1 MCAAE
6 KTAHVSGADDQGDD
20 GREPL
25 EQATNAPRGGEGEK
39 KTGIGGTVMD
49 KNRQSGFTLVEL
61 VVVIAIMG
69 ILAGVGSAA
78 YSGYVKKANEA
89 ADLQLLGAVNTAF
102 ASASYDAGQYD
113 GRPSG
118 GAASL
123 TEDGKV
129 AQVISS
135 VDRDGEFFQR
145 YFSGNRDSRFKL
157 YTNLAYDRATGT
169 FHGAVLTAAT
179 DKDGNTVLHYSINGQ
194 DYEFTAT
201 QEQLKAFRA
210 STFGGKSMTMNAL
223 TGNVGGMINAL
234 NSALGGG
241 TFLASVLINAGMAPE
256 TLGIKPDEKGNYSEL
271 DKQRLANAALLLV
284 AQMTGDKD
292 EESNEYLVKED
303 ILNALALNDAN
314 GLVDLNDVPGT
325 LRNVGAIYGVMTAFA
340 HSEQAE
346 DWTTTLT
353 DADGKEFTYDAKQYY
368 DYVNQQIAAAAN
380 SGKDGGEKLSDIL
393 AALGQFGSF
402 VQDEDGNLTDQ
413 FLDYVDDPTEPENA
427 QINKDLDGYINA
439 MQALSQNQDGLV
451 AAGILEDGADGG
463 NISPILDKL
472 FAQ

>member
-1 MCAAE
+1 
-6 KTAHVSGADDQGDD
+6 
-20 GREPL
+20 
-25 EQATNAPRGGEGEK
+25 
-39 KTGIGGTVMD
+39 MD

-135 VDRDGEFFQR
+135 VDRDGEFFKR
-145 YFSGNRDSRFKL
+145 YFSGNQDSRFKL

-169 FHGAVLTAAT
+169 FHGAVLSVTT
-179 DKDGNTVLHYSINGQ
+179 DKDGNTVLHYNINGK

-201 QEQLKAFRA
+201 EAQLAAFRT
-210 STFGGKSMTMNAL
+210 STFGKNMTMNAF

-241 TFLASVLINAGMAPE
+241 TFLASVLINAGMNLE
-256 TLGIKPDEKGNYSEL
+256 TLGIKPDEKETYSEL
-271 DKQRLANAALLLV
+271 DKQRLANAALLLT
-284 AQMTGDKD
+284 ASKTD
-292 EESNEYLVKED
+292 ENTAEKILKMLIPDDEGEAKPLNERASELLS
-303 ILNALALNDAN
+303 LNM
-314 GLVDLNDVPGT
+314 GET
-325 LRNVGAIYGVMTAFA
+325 MSNVGAIYGIMTAFA
-340 HSEQAE
+340 YSEQAKG
-346 DWTTTLT
+346 WTTTLT
-353 DADGKEFTYDAKQYY
+353 DADGKESTYDAKQYY
-368 DYVNQQIAAAAN
+368 DYVNQQIAAAA
-380 SGKDGGEKLSDIL
+380 GEKNIDNIF

-402 VQDEDGNLTDQ
+402 VQDEGGMTPQFMEYIDGTEQ
-413 FLDYVDDPTEPENA
+413 LDESA

-463 NISPILDKL
+463 NISPILDQL
-472 FAQ
+472 FTQ

>member
-1 MCAAE
+1 
-6 KTAHVSGADDQGDD
+6 
-20 GREPL
+20 
-25 EQATNAPRGGEGEK
+25 
-39 KTGIGGTVMD
+39 MD

-123 TEDGKV
+123 AEDGKV

-135 VDRDGEFFQR
+135 VDRDGKFFER

-157 YTNLAYDRATGT
+157 YTNLAYDRTTGT
-169 FHGAVLTAAT
+169 FYGAVLTAAT

-201 QEQLKAFRA
+201 REQLEAFRA
-210 STFGGKSMTMNAL
+210 STFGGKSMTMNGL

-234 NSALGGG
+234 STALGGG
-241 TFLASVLINAGMAPE
+241 NFLASVLINAGMAPE
-256 TLGIKPDEKGNYSEL
+256 TLGIKPDENENYSEL
-271 DKQRLANAALLLV
+271 DKQRLANAALLLT
-284 AQMTGDKD
+284 ASKTD
-292 EESNEYLVKED
+292 ETTAERLLAVFTT
-303 ILNALALNDAN
+303 NAADEGEEEPLINPADM
-314 GLVDLNDVPGT
+314 GET
-325 LRNVGAIYGVMTAFA
+325 MSNVGAMYGIMTAFA
-340 HSEQAE
+340 YSEQAKG
-346 DWTTTLT
+346 WTTTLT
-353 DADGKEFTYDAKQYY
+353 DADGKESTYDAKQYY
-368 DYVNQQIAAAAN
+368 DYVNQQIAAAA
-380 SGKDGGEKLSDIL
+380 GEKNIDKIF
-393 AALGQFGSF
+393 AALGQLGAFA
-402 VQDEDGNLTDQ
+402 QDEGGNPTDQ

-427 QINKDLDGYINA
+427 QINKDLDGYISA
-439 MQALSQNQDGLV
+439 MQALSQNQEGLI

-463 NISPILDKL
+463 NISPILDQL

>member
-1 MCAAE
+1 
-6 KTAHVSGADDQGDD
+6 
-20 GREPL
+20 
-25 EQATNAPRGGEGEK
+25 
-39 KTGIGGTVMD
+39 MD

-69 ILAGVGSAA
+69 MLAGVGSAA

-123 TEDGKV
+123 TEDGRV

-135 VDRDGEFFQR
+135 VDRDGAFFQR

-179 DKDGNTVLHYSINGQ
+179 DKNGNTVLHYSINGQ

-241 TFLASVLINAGMAPE
+241 TFLANVLQTADMNLE
-256 TLGIKPDEKGNYSEL
+256 TLGIKPDENGNYSEL
-271 DKQRLANAALLLV
+271 DKQRLANAALLLTASKTNKATAERLLAV
-284 AQMTGDKD
+284 FTTNAAD
-292 EESNEYLVKED
+292 EGEEEPLDEKAMSLINPTD
-303 ILNALALNDAN
+303 M
-314 GLVDLNDVPGT
+314 GGT
-325 LRNVGAIYGVMTAFA
+325 MSNVGAIYGIMTAFA
-340 HSEQAE
+340 YSEQAKG
-346 DWTTTLT
+346 WRTTI
-353 DADGKEFTYDAKQYY
+353 DGKEYNAQEYY
-368 DYVNQQIAAAAN
+368 DYVNQQIAAAA
-380 SGKDGGEKLSDIL
+380 GEKNIDKIF
-393 AALGQFGSF
+393 AALGQLGAFA
-402 VQDEDGNLTDQ
+402 QDEEGMTLQ
-413 FLDYVDDPTEPENA
+413 FMDYIDDTEQLDESA
-427 QINKDLDGYINA
+427 QINKDLDGYISA
-439 MQALSQNQDGLV
+439 MQALSQNQEGLI

>member
-1 MCAAE
+1 
-6 KTAHVSGADDQGDD
+6 
-20 GREPL
+20 
-25 EQATNAPRGGEGEK
+25 
-39 KTGIGGTVMD
+39 MD

-135 VDRDGEFFQR
+135 VDRDGKFFER

-157 YTNLAYDRATGT
+157 YTNLAYDRTTGT

-179 DKDGNTVLHYSINGQ
+179 DKDGNTVLRYTINGQ
-194 DYEFTAT
+194 DYEFMAT
-201 QEQLKAFRA
+201 QEQLDAFRA

-241 TFLASVLINAGMAPE
+241 NFLASVLINAGMAPE
-256 TLGIKPDEKGNYSEL
+256 TLGIKPDENENYSEL
-271 DKQRLANAALLLV
+271 DKQRLANAALLLT
-284 AQMTGDKD
+284 ARETDENTAETLLALLAPD
-292 EESNEYLVKED
+292 EEETLDEK
-303 ILNALALNDAN
+303 LP
-314 GLVDLNDVPGT
+314 GLFSSSDVGET
-325 LRNVGAIYGVMTAFA
+325 MSNVGAMYGIMTAFA
-340 HSEQAE
+340 YSEQAKG
-346 DWTTTLT
+346 WTTTLT
-353 DADGKEFTYDAKQYY
+353 DADGKESTYDA
-368 DYVNQQIAAAAN
+368 N
-380 SGKDGGEKLSDIL
+380 STTTMSISRSPLPPAKKTSTRSLPR
-393 AALGQFGSF
+393 LGSLGR
-402 VQDEDGNLTDQ
+402 LLRTRK
-413 FLDYVDDPTEPENA
+413 A
-427 QINKDLDGYINA
+427 
-439 MQALSQNQDGLV
+439 
-451 AAGILEDGADGG
+451 
-463 NISPILDKL
+463 
-472 FAQ
+472 

>member
-1 MCAAE
+1 
-6 KTAHVSGADDQGDD
+6 
-20 GREPL
+20 
-25 EQATNAPRGGEGEK
+25 
-39 KTGIGGTVMD
+39 MD

-123 TEDGKV
+123 DADGKV
-129 AQVISS
+129 KKVIST
-135 VDRDGEFFQR
+135 VDRNGEFFQK
-145 YFSGNRDSRFKL
+145 YFSGNRDSRFKV

-201 QEQLKAFRA
+201 QEQLDAFRA
-210 STFGGKSMTMNAL
+210 STFGENMTMNGL
-223 TGNVGGMINAL
+223 TGNVGGMIDAL

-241 TFLASVLINAGMAPE
+241 NFLASVLIDAGMAPE
-256 TLGIKPDEKGNYSEL
+256 TLGIKPDENENYSEL
-271 DKQRLANAALLLV
+271 DKQRLANAALLL
-284 AQMTGDKD
+284 AARETDENTAETLLALLATD
-292 EESNEYLVKED
+292 EEEALGEKLYCLFDIDHVGETMSNAG
-303 ILNALALNDAN
+303 AL
-314 GLVDLNDVPGT
+314 
-325 LRNVGAIYGVMTAFA
+325 YGVMSAFV
-340 HSEQAE
+340 HSEQAK
-346 DWTTTLT
+346 DWTTTV
-353 DADGKEFTYDAKQYY
+353 DDKEYNAEQYY
-368 DYVNQQIAAAAN
+368 NYVNQQIAAAAN

-393 AALGQFGSF
+393 AALGQLGSF
-402 VQDEDGNLTDQ
+402 VQDEVGMTPQ
-413 FLDYVDDPTEPENA
+413 FMEYITGTEPLDENA
-427 QINKDLDGYINA
+427 QINKDLDGYISA
-439 MQALSQNQDGLV
+439 MQALSQNQEGLV

-463 NISPILDKL
+463 NISPILDLL

>member
-1 MCAAE
+1 
-6 KTAHVSGADDQGDD
+6 
-20 GREPL
+20 
-25 EQATNAPRGGEGEK
+25 
-39 KTGIGGTVMD
+39 MD

-123 TEDGKV
+123 DADGKV
-129 AQVISS
+129 KKVIST
-135 VDRDGEFFQR
+135 VDRDGEFFQK
-145 YFSGNRDSRFKL
+145 YFSGNRNSRFKV
-157 YTNLAYDRATGT
+157 YTNLAYDRTTGT
-169 FHGAVLTAAT
+169 FSGAVLTAAT

-472 FAQ
+472 FTQ

>member
-1 MCAAE
+1 
-6 KTAHVSGADDQGDD
+6 
-20 GREPL
+20 
-25 EQATNAPRGGEGEK
+25 
-39 KTGIGGTVMD
+39 MD

-123 TEDGKV
+123 AEDGRV

-135 VDRDGEFFQR
+135 VDRDGKFFER

-157 YTNLAYDRATGT
+157 YTNLAYDRTTGT
-169 FHGAVLTAAT
+169 FYGAVLTAAT

-201 QEQLKAFRA
+201 REQLEAFRA
-210 STFGGKSMTMNAL
+210 STFGGKSMTMNGL

-234 NSALGGG
+234 STALGGG
-241 TFLASVLINAGMAPE
+241 NFLASVLINAGMAPE
-256 TLGIKPDEKGNYSEL
+256 TLGIKPDENENYSEL
-271 DKQRLANAALLLV
+271 DKQRLANAALLLT
-284 AQMTGDKD
+284 ASKTD
-292 EESNEYLVKED
+292 ETTAERLLAVFTT
-303 ILNALALNDAN
+303 NAADEGEEEPLINPADM
-314 GLVDLNDVPGT
+314 GET
-325 LRNVGAIYGVMTAFA
+325 MSNVGAMYGIMTAFA
-340 HSEQAE
+340 YSEQAK
-346 DWTTTLT
+346 DWTTTV
-353 DADGKEFTYDAKQYY
+353 DGKKYDAIGYY
-368 DYVNQQIAAAAN
+368 DYVNQQIAAAAV
-380 SGKDGGEKLSDIL
+380 GEKEGAEKIPDIL

-402 VQDEDGNLTDQ
+402 VQDEVGMTPQ
-413 FLDYVDDPTEPENA
+413 FMEYITGTEPLDENA

-439 MQALSQNQDGLV
+439 MQALSQNQEGLI

-463 NISPILDKL
+463 NISPILDQL
-472 FAQ
+472 FTQ

>member
-1 MCAAE
+1 
-6 KTAHVSGADDQGDD
+6 
-20 GREPL
+20 
-25 EQATNAPRGGEGEK
+25 
-39 KTGIGGTVMD
+39 MD

-123 TEDGKV
+123 DADGKV
-129 AQVISS
+129 KKVIST
-135 VDRDGEFFQR
+135 VDRDGEFFQK
-145 YFSGNRDSRFKL
+145 YFSGNRNSRFKV
-157 YTNLAYDRATGT
+157 YTNLAYDRTTGT
-169 FHGAVLTAAT
+169 FSGAVLTAAT

-241 TFLASVLINAGMAPE
+241 TFLASVLQTAGMAPE
-256 TLGIKPDEKGNYSEL
+256 TLGIKPDENGNYSEL
-271 DKQRLANAALLLV
+271 DKQRLSNAALLLT
-284 AQMTGDKD
+284 ASKTD
-292 EESNEYLVKED
+292 ENTAEKILKMFIPDDEGEAKPLNERASELLS
-303 ILNALALNDAN
+303 LNM
-314 GLVDLNDVPGT
+314 GET
-325 LRNVGAIYGVMTAFA
+325 MSNVGAIYGIMTAFA
-340 HSEQAE
+340 YSEQAE

-439 MQALSQNQDGLV
+439 MQALSRNQDGLV

-463 NISPILDKL
+463 NISPILDQL

>member
-1 MCAAE
+1 
-6 KTAHVSGADDQGDD
+6 
-20 GREPL
+20 
-25 EQATNAPRGGEGEK
+25 
-39 KTGIGGTVMD
+39 MD

-135 VDRDGEFFQR
+135 VDRDGAFFQR
-145 YFSGNRDSRFKL
+145 YFSGNQDSRFKL

-179 DKDGNTVLHYSINGQ
+179 DKPGNTVLHYSINGQ

-201 QEQLKAFRA
+201 QDQLDAFRA

-241 TFLASVLINAGMAPE
+241 TFLANVLQTAGMNLE
-256 TLGIKPDEKGNYSEL
+256 TLGIKPDEKETYSEL
-271 DKQRLANAALLLV
+271 DKQRLANAALLLT
-284 AQMTGDKD
+284 ASKTD
-292 EESNEYLVKED
+292 ENTAEKILKMLIPDDEGEAKPLNERASELLS
-303 ILNALALNDAN
+303 LNM
-314 GLVDLNDVPGT
+314 GET
-325 LRNVGAIYGVMTAFA
+325 MSNVGAIYGIMTAFA
-340 HSEQAE
+340 YSEQAKG
-346 DWTTTLT
+346 WTTTLT
-353 DADGKEFTYDAKQYY
+353 DADGKESTYDAKQYY
-368 DYVNQQIAAAAN
+368 DYVNQQIAAAA
-380 SGKDGGEKLSDIL
+380 GEKNIDNIF
-393 AALGQFGSF
+393 AALGQFGAF
-402 VQDEDGNLTDQ
+402 AQDKDGNLTDQ
-413 FLDYVDDPTEPENA
+413 FFDYVGDPTNPNA

-439 MQALSQNQDGLV
+439 MQALSHNQDGLV

>member
-1 MCAAE
+1 
-6 KTAHVSGADDQGDD
+6 
-20 GREPL
+20 
-25 EQATNAPRGGEGEK
+25 
-39 KTGIGGTVMD
+39 MD

-123 TEDGKV
+123 TEDGRV

-135 VDRDGEFFQR
+135 VDRDGAFFQR

-179 DKDGNTVLHYSINGQ
+179 DKNGNTVLHYSINGQ

-241 TFLASVLINAGMAPE
+241 TFLANVLQTADMNLE
-256 TLGIKPDEKGNYSEL
+256 TLGIKPDENGNYSEL
-271 DKQRLANAALLLV
+271 DKQRLANAALLLTASKTNKATAERLLAV
-284 AQMTGDKD
+284 FTTNAAD
-292 EESNEYLVKED
+292 EGEEEPLDEKAMSLINPTD
-303 ILNALALNDAN
+303 M
-314 GLVDLNDVPGT
+314 GGT
-325 LRNVGAIYGVMTAFA
+325 MSNVGAIYGIMTAFA
-340 HSEQAE
+340 YSEQAKG
-346 DWTTTLT
+346 WRTTI
-353 DADGKEFTYDAKQYY
+353 DGKEYNAQEYY
-368 DYVNQQIAAAAN
+368 DYVNQQIAAAA
-380 SGKDGGEKLSDIL
+380 GEKNIDKIF
-393 AALGQFGSF
+393 AALGQLGAFA
-402 VQDEDGNLTDQ
+402 QDEEGMTLQ
-413 FLDYVDDPTEPENA
+413 FMDYIDDTEQLDESA
-427 QINKDLDGYINA
+427 QINKDLDGYISA
-439 MQALSQNQDGLV
+439 MQALSQNQEGLI

>member
-1 MCAAE
+1 
-6 KTAHVSGADDQGDD
+6 
-20 GREPL
+20 
-25 EQATNAPRGGEGEK
+25 
-39 KTGIGGTVMD
+39 MD

-69 ILAGVGSAA
+69 ILAGIGSAA

-123 TEDGKV
+123 DADGKV
-129 AQVISS
+129 KKVIST
-135 VDRDGEFFQR
+135 VDRDGEFFQK

-179 DKDGNTVLHYSINGQ
+179 DKNGNTVLHYSINGQ

-201 QEQLKAFRA
+201 REQLDAFCA
-210 STFGGKSMTMNAL
+210 STFGGESMTMNDL

-234 NSALGGG
+234 SSALGGG
-241 TFLASVLINAGMAPE
+241 NLLASVLINAGMAPE
-256 TLGIKPDEKGNYSEL
+256 TLGIKPDENGNYSEL
-271 DKQRLANAALLLV
+271 DKQRLSNAALLLT
-284 AQMTGDKD
+284 ASKTD
-292 EESNEYLVKED
+292 ENTAEKILKMLIPDDEGEAKPLNERASELLS
-303 ILNALALNDAN
+303 LNM
-314 GLVDLNDVPGT
+314 GET
-325 LRNVGAIYGVMTAFA
+325 MSNVGAIYGIMTAFA
-340 HSEQAE
+340 YSEQAKG
-346 DWTTTLT
+346 WTTTLT
-353 DADGKEFTYDAKQYY
+353 DADGKESTYDAKQYY
-368 DYVNQQIAAAAN
+368 DYVNQQIAAAA
-380 SGKDGGEKLSDIL
+380 GEKNIDNIL

-402 VQDEDGNLTDQ
+402 VQDEDGMTLQ
-413 FLDYVDDPTEPENA
+413 FMDYIDGTEQLDENA

-439 MQALSQNQDGLV
+439 MQALSHNQDGLV

-463 NISPILDKL
+463 NISPILDQL
-472 FAQ
+472 FTQ

>member
-6 KTAHVSGADDQGDD
+6 KTAHVSGADDQGGD

-123 TEDGKV
+123 TEDGRV

-135 VDRDGEFFQR
+135 VDRDGKFFER

-179 DKDGNTVLHYSINGQ
+179 GKGGNMVLRYTINGK
-194 DYEFTAT
+194 DYEFMAT
-201 QEQLKAFRA
+201 QEQFDAFRA
-210 STFGGKSMTMNAL
+210 STFGGKSMTMYDL
-223 TGNVGGMINAL
+223 TGNVGGMIYAL

-241 TFLASVLINAGMAPE
+241 IFLASVLINAGMAPE
-256 TLGIKPDEKGNYSEL
+256 TLGIKPDENGNYSEL
-271 DKQRLANAALLLV
+271 DKQRLANAALLL
-284 AQMTGDKD
+284 AARETDENTAETLLALLAPD
-292 EESNEYLVKED
+292 EEETLDEK
-303 ILNALALNDAN
+303 LP
-314 GLVDLNDVPGT
+314 GLFSSSDVGET
-325 LRNVGAIYGVMTAFA
+325 MSNVGAMYGIMTAFA
-340 HSEQAE
+340 YSEQAKG
-346 DWTTTLT
+346 WTTTV
-353 DADGKEFTYDAKQYY
+353 DDKEYNAEQYY
-368 DYVNQQIAAAAN
+368 NYVNQQIAAA
-380 SGKDGGEKLSDIL
+380 GEKEGAEKIPDIL
-393 AALGQFGSF
+393 AALGQFGAF
-402 VQDEDGNLTDQ
+402 AQDEEGMTLQ
-413 FLDYVDDPTEPENA
+413 FMNYITGTEPLDENA
-427 QINKDLDGYINA
+427 QINKDLDGYISA
-439 MQALSQNQDGLV
+439 MQALSQNQEGLI

-463 NISPILDKL
+463 NISPILDLL
-472 FAQ
+472 FAPQK

>member
-1 MCAAE
+1 
-6 KTAHVSGADDQGDD
+6 
-20 GREPL
+20 
-25 EQATNAPRGGEGEK
+25 
-39 KTGIGGTVMD
+39 MD

-123 TEDGKV
+123 TEDGRV

-135 VDRDGEFFQR
+135 VDRDGAFFQR

-179 DKDGNTVLHYSINGQ
+179 DKHGNTVLHYSINGQ

-201 QEQLKAFRA
+201 EAQLAAFRA
-210 STFGGKSMTMNAL
+210 STFGGKSMTMNDL

-256 TLGIKPDEKGNYSEL
+256 TLGIKPDENGNYSEL
-271 DKQRLANAALLLV
+271 DKQRLSNAALLLT
-284 AQMTGDKD
+284 ASKTD
-292 EESNEYLVKED
+292 ENTAERLLAVFTTNAADEGEEEPLDVKAMSLINPAD
-303 ILNALALNDAN
+303 M
-314 GLVDLNDVPGT
+314 GGT
-325 LRNVGAIYGVMTAFA
+325 MSDVGAIYAIMTAFA
-340 HSEQAE
+340 HSEQAKT
-346 DWTTTLT
+346 WTTTV
-353 DADGKEFTYDAKQYY
+353 DGETYDAIGYY
-368 DYVNQQIAAAAN
+368 DYVNQQIAAAA
-380 SGKDGGEKLSDIL
+380 GEKNIDNIF
-393 AALGQFGSF
+393 AALGQLGAFA
-402 VQDEDGNLTDQ
+402 QDEDGNLTDQ
-413 FLDYVDDPTEPENA
+413 FFDYVGDPTNPNA
-427 QINKDLDGYINA
+427 QINKDLDGYVNA

-463 NISPILDKL
+463 NISPILDQL

>member
-1 MCAAE
+1 
-6 KTAHVSGADDQGDD
+6 
-20 GREPL
+20 
-25 EQATNAPRGGEGEK
+25 
-39 KTGIGGTVMD
+39 MD

-123 TEDGKV
+123 DADGKV
-129 AQVISS
+129 KKVIST
-135 VDRDGEFFQR
+135 VDRDGEFFQK
-145 YFSGNRDSRFKL
+145 YFSGNRNSRFKV
-157 YTNLAYDRATGT
+157 YTNLAYDRTTGT
-169 FHGAVLTAAT
+169 FSGAVLTAAT

-463 NISPILDKL
+463 NISPILDQL
-472 FAQ
+472 FTQ

>member
-1 MCAAE
+1 
-6 KTAHVSGADDQGDD
+6 
-20 GREPL
+20 
-25 EQATNAPRGGEGEK
+25 
-39 KTGIGGTVMD
+39 MD

-135 VDRDGEFFQR
+135 VDRDGAFFQR
-145 YFSGNRDSRFKL
+145 YFSGNQDSRFKL
-157 YTNLAYDRATGT
+157 YTNLAYDRTTGT

-194 DYEFTAT
+194 DYEFMAT
-201 QEQLKAFRA
+201 QEQLDAFCA
-210 STFGGKSMTMNAL
+210 STFGGKSMTMNDL
-223 TGNVGGMINAL
+223 TGNVGGMINTLSTAL
-234 NSALGGG
+234 NSGNYLA
-241 TFLASVLINAGMAPE
+241 FLLQNSGMPLE
-256 TLGIKPDEKGNYSEL
+256 KLGIKRDESGNYSEL

-314 GLVDLNDVPGT
+314 RLVDLNDVPGT

-340 HSEQAE
+340 YSEQAKG
-346 DWTTTLT
+346 WRTTLT
-353 DADGKEFTYDAKQYY
+353 DADGKESTYDAKQYY
-368 DYVNQQIAAAAN
+368 DYVNQQIAAAAA
-380 SGKDGGEKLSDIL
+380 GEKEGAEKIPDIL
-393 AALGQFGSF
+393 AALGQFGAF
-402 VQDEDGNLTDQ
+402 AQDEDGNLTDQ

-463 NISPILDKL
+463 NISPILDLL
-472 FAQ
+472 FAPQK

>member
-1 MCAAE
+1 
-6 KTAHVSGADDQGDD
+6 
-20 GREPL
+20 
-25 EQATNAPRGGEGEK
+25 
-39 KTGIGGTVMD
+39 MD

-123 TEDGKV
+123 AEDGRV

-135 VDRDGEFFQR
+135 VDRKGEFFQK
-145 YFSGNRDSRFKL
+145 YFSGNQDSRFKV

-169 FHGAVLTAAT
+169 FHGAVLSAT
-179 DKDGNTVLHYSINGQ
+179 TGKDGNMVLRYTINGQ

-201 QEQLKAFRA
+201 QEQLDAFRA

-241 TFLASVLINAGMAPE
+241 NFLASVLQTAGMNLE
-256 TLGIKPDEKGNYSEL
+256 TLGIKPDENENYSEL
-271 DKQRLANAALLLV
+271 DKQRLANAALLLT
-284 AQMTGDKD
+284 ASKTD
-292 EESNEYLVKED
+292 ETTAERLLAVFTT
-303 ILNALALNDAN
+303 NAADEGEEEPLINSDDM
-314 GLVDLNDVPGT
+314 GET
-325 LRNVGAIYGVMTAFA
+325 MSNVGAMYGIMTAFA
-340 HSEQAE
+340 YSEQAKG
-346 DWTTTLT
+346 WTTTLT
-353 DADGKEFTYDAKQYY
+353 DADGKESTYDAKQYY
-368 DYVNQQIAAAAN
+368 DYVNQQIAAAA
-380 SGKDGGEKLSDIL
+380 GEKNIDKIF
-393 AALGQFGSF
+393 AALGQLGAFA
-402 VQDEDGNLTDQ
+402 QDEDGNLTDQ
-413 FLDYVDDPTEPENA
+413 FWNYVGDPESSDS
-427 QINKDLDGYINA
+427 QISKDLDGYINA
-439 MQALSQNQDGLV
+439 MQALSQNQEGLI

-463 NISPILDKL
+463 NISPILDLL
-472 FAQ
+472 FTQQK

>member
-1 MCAAE
+1 
-6 KTAHVSGADDQGDD
+6 
-20 GREPL
+20 
-25 EQATNAPRGGEGEK
+25 
-39 KTGIGGTVMD
+39 MD

-135 VDRDGEFFQR
+135 VDRNGDFFKR
-145 YFSGNRDSRFKL
+145 YFSGNRDSRFKV
-157 YTNLAYDRATGT
+157 YTNLAYDRTTGT
-169 FHGAVLTAAT
+169 FSGAVLTAAT
-179 DKDGNTVLHYSINGQ
+179 DKHGNTVLHYSINGQ

-201 QEQLKAFRA
+201 QDQLDAFRA

-241 TFLASVLINAGMAPE
+241 TFLASVLQTAGMAPE
-256 TLGIKPDEKGNYSEL
+256 TLGIKPDENGNYSEL
-271 DKQRLANAALLLV
+271 DKQRLSNAALLLT
-284 AQMTGDKD
+284 ASKTD
-292 EESNEYLVKED
+292 ENTAEKILKMLIPDDEGEAKPLNERASELLS
-303 ILNALALNDAN
+303 LNM
-314 GLVDLNDVPGT
+314 GET
-325 LRNVGAIYGVMTAFA
+325 MSNVGAIYGIMTAFA
-340 HSEQAE
+340 YSEQAKG
-346 DWTTTLT
+346 WTTTLT
-353 DADGKEFTYDAKQYY
+353 DADGKESTYDAKQYY
-368 DYVNQQIAAAAN
+368 DYVNQQIAAAA
-380 SGKDGGEKLSDIL
+380 GEKNIDNIF
-393 AALGQFGSF
+393 AALGQFGAF
-402 VQDEDGNLTDQ
+402 AQDKDGNLTDQ
-413 FLDYVDDPTEPENA
+413 FFDYVGDPTNPNA

-439 MQALSQNQDGLV
+439 MQALSKNQDGLV

-472 FAQ
+472 FTRQK

>member
-1 MCAAE
+1 
-6 KTAHVSGADDQGDD
+6 
-20 GREPL
+20 
-25 EQATNAPRGGEGEK
+25 
-39 KTGIGGTVMD
+39 MD

-135 VDRDGEFFQR
+135 VDRNGAFFQR
-145 YFSGNRDSRFKL
+145 YFSGNQDSRFKL

-241 TFLASVLINAGMAPE
+241 TFLASVLQTAGMAPE
-256 TLGIKPDEKGNYSEL
+256 TLGIKPDENGNYSEL
-271 DKQRLANAALLLV
+271 DKQRLSNAALLLT
-284 AQMTGDKD
+284 ASKTD
-292 EESNEYLVKED
+292 ENTAEKILKMFIPDDEGEAKPLNERASELLS
-303 ILNALALNDAN
+303 LNM
-314 GLVDLNDVPGT
+314 GET
-325 LRNVGAIYGVMTAFA
+325 MSNVGAIYGIMTAFA
-340 HSEQAE
+340 YSEQAK

-353 DADGKEFTYDAKQYY
+353 DADGKESTYDAKQYY
-368 DYVNQQIAAAAN
+368 DYVNQQIAAAA
-380 SGKDGGEKLSDIL
+380 GEKNIDNIF
-393 AALGQFGSF
+393 AALGQFGAF

-463 NISPILDKL
+463 NISPILDLL

>member
-1 MCAAE
+1 
-6 KTAHVSGADDQGDD
+6 
-20 GREPL
+20 
-25 EQATNAPRGGEGEK
+25 
-39 KTGIGGTVMD
+39 MD

-129 AQVISS
+129 EKVISS
-135 VDRDGEFFQR
+135 VDRNGEFFQK
-145 YFSGNRDSRFKL
+145 YFSGNQDSRFKV

-179 DKDGNTVLHYSINGQ
+179 DKDGNTVLRYTINGQ

-201 QEQLKAFRA
+201 QEQLDAFRA
-210 STFGGKSMTMNAL
+210 STFGENMTMNGL

-241 TFLASVLINAGMAPE
+241 NFLASVLIDAGMAPE
-256 TLGIKPDEKGNYSEL
+256 TLGIKPDENENYSEL
-271 DKQRLANAALLLV
+271 DKQRLANAALLL
-284 AQMTGDKD
+284 AARETDENTAETLLALLATD
-292 EESNEYLVKED
+292 EEEALGEKLYCLFDIDHVGETMSNAG
-303 ILNALALNDAN
+303 AL
-314 GLVDLNDVPGT
+314 
-325 LRNVGAIYGVMTAFA
+325 YGVMSAFA
-340 HSEQAE
+340 HSEQAK
-346 DWTTTLT
+346 DWTTTV
-353 DADGKEFTYDAKQYY
+353 DDKEYNAEQYY
-368 DYVNQQIAAAAN
+368 NYVNQQIAAAAN
-380 SGKDGGEKLSDIL
+380 SGRDGGEKLSDIL
-393 AALGQFGSF
+393 AALGQFGAF
-402 VQDEDGNLTDQ
+402 AQDEEGMTLQ
-413 FLDYVDDPTEPENA
+413 FMNYITGTEPLDEKA
-427 QINKDLDGYINA
+427 QINKDLDGYISV
-439 MQALSQNQDGLV
+439 MQALSQNQEGLI
-451 AAGILEDGADGG
+451 AAGILEDGADSG
-463 NISPILDKL
+463 NISPILDLL
-472 FAQ
+472 FAPQK

>member
-1 MCAAE
+1 
-6 KTAHVSGADDQGDD
+6 
-20 GREPL
+20 
-25 EQATNAPRGGEGEK
+25 
-39 KTGIGGTVMD
+39 MD

-123 TEDGKV
+123 DADGKV
-129 AQVISS
+129 KKVIST
-135 VDRDGEFFQR
+135 VDRDGEFFQK
-145 YFSGNRDSRFKL
+145 YFSGNRDSRFKV

-179 DKDGNTVLHYSINGQ
+179 DKNGNTVLHYSINGQ
-194 DYEFTAT
+194 DYVFKAT
-201 QEQLKAFRA
+201 QEQLAAFRD
-210 STFGGKSMTMNAL
+210 STFGGKNMTMNDL
-223 TGNVGGMINAL
+223 TGNVNGMINTLSTAL
-234 NSALGGG
+234 NSGNALA
-241 TFLASVLINAGMAPE
+241 FLLQNSGMPLE
-256 TLGIKPDEKGNYSEL
+256 KLGIKRDESGNYSEL

-292 EESNEYLVKED
+292 EESNEYLVKKD
-303 ILNALALNDAN
+303 ILTALVLNKVND
-314 GLVDLNDVPGT
+314 LVDLNDIPRA

-340 HSEQAE
+340 YSEQANGWE
-346 DWTTTLT
+346 KTV
-353 DADGKEFTYDAKQYY
+353 DGKEYNAQEYY
-368 DYVNQQIAAAAN
+368 EYVNQQIAAAAV
-380 SGKDGGEKLSDIL
+380 SEKEGAEKIPDIL
-393 AALGQFGSF
+393 AALGKFGSF
-402 VQDEDGNLTDQ
+402 VQDEDGMTLQ
-413 FLDYVDDPTEPENA
+413 FMDYIDGTEQLDENA

-439 MQALSQNQDGLV
+439 MQALSKNQDGLV

>member
-1 MCAAE
+1 
-6 KTAHVSGADDQGDD
+6 
-20 GREPL
+20 
-25 EQATNAPRGGEGEK
+25 
-39 KTGIGGTVMD
+39 MD

-135 VDRDGEFFQR
+135 VDRNGAFFQR
-145 YFSGNRDSRFKL
+145 YFPGNQDSRFKL

-179 DKDGNTVLHYSINGQ
+179 DKHGNTVLHYSINGQ

-201 QEQLKAFRA
+201 QEQLDAFRA
-210 STFGGKSMTMNAL
+210 STFGKNMTMNAF

-241 TFLASVLINAGMAPE
+241 TFLASVLQTAGMAPE
-256 TLGIKPDEKGNYSEL
+256 TLGIKPDENGNYSEL
-271 DKQRLANAALLLV
+271 DKQRLSNAALLLT
-284 AQMTGDKD
+284 ASKTD
-292 EESNEYLVKED
+292 ENTAEKILKMFIPDDEGEAKPLNERASELLS
-303 ILNALALNDAN
+303 LNM
-314 GLVDLNDVPGT
+314 GET
-325 LRNVGAIYGVMTAFA
+325 MSNVGAIYGIMTAFA
-340 HSEQAE
+340 YSEQAK

-353 DADGKEFTYDAKQYY
+353 DADGKESTYDAKQYY
-368 DYVNQQIAAAAN
+368 DYVNQQIAAAA
-380 SGKDGGEKLSDIL
+380 GEKNIDNIF
-393 AALGQFGSF
+393 AALGQFGAF

-451 AAGILEDGADGG
+451 AAGSLEDGADGG
-463 NISPILDKL
+463 NISPILDQL
-472 FAQ
+472 FTQ

>member
-1 MCAAE
+1 
-6 KTAHVSGADDQGDD
+6 
-20 GREPL
+20 
-25 EQATNAPRGGEGEK
+25 
-39 KTGIGGTVMD
+39 MD

-123 TEDGKV
+123 TEDGRV

-135 VDRDGEFFQR
+135 VDREGEFFQR

-201 QEQLKAFRA
+201 REQLEAFRA
-210 STFGGKSMTMNAL
+210 STFGGEKMTMDAL

-241 TFLASVLINAGMAPE
+241 TFLASVLQTADMNLE
-256 TLGIKPDEKGNYSEL
+256 TLGIKPDEKETYSEL
-271 DKQRLANAALLLV
+271 DKQRLANAALLLTASKTNKATAERLLAV
-284 AQMTGDKD
+284 FTTNAAD
-292 EESNEYLVKED
+292 EGEEEPLDEKAMSLLINPADMGE
-303 ILNALALNDAN
+303 
-314 GLVDLNDVPGT
+314 T
-325 LRNVGAIYGVMTAFA
+325 MSNVGAMYGIMTAFA
-340 HSEQAE
+340 YSEQAKE
-346 DWTTTLT
+346 WTTTV
-353 DADGKEFTYDAKQYY
+353 DGKTYNAIGYY

-380 SGKDGGEKLSDIL
+380 SGKDGEEKLSDIL

-402 VQDEDGNLTDQ
+402 VQAKDGNLTDQ
-413 FLDYVDDPTEPENA
+413 FLDYVDDPTNPENA

>member
-1 MCAAE
+1 
-6 KTAHVSGADDQGDD
+6 
-20 GREPL
+20 
-25 EQATNAPRGGEGEK
+25 
-39 KTGIGGTVMD
+39 MD

-123 TEDGKV
+123 TEDGRV

-135 VDRDGEFFQR
+135 VDRKGEFFQK
-145 YFSGNRDSRFKL
+145 YFSGNQDSRFKL

-201 QEQLKAFRA
+201 QEQLEAFRA
-210 STFGGKSMTMNAL
+210 STFGGESMTMNDL
-223 TGNVGGMINAL
+223 TGNVGGMINTLSTAL
-234 NSALGGG
+234 NSGNYLA
-241 TFLASVLINAGMAPE
+241 FLLQNSGLDLE
-256 TLGIKPDEKGNYSEL
+256 KLGINSENGKYSEL
-271 DKQRLANAALLLV
+271 DKQRLANAALLLT
-284 AQMTGDKD
+284 ARMTTDKN
-292 EESNEYLVKED
+292 EETGGFLVKED
-303 ILNALALNDAN
+303 LVEALASGNTN
-314 GLVDLNDVPGT
+314 SLVDLGDIPRAM
-325 LRNVGAIYGVMTAFA
+325 RNVGAIYGIMTAFA

-346 DWTTTLT
+346 GWTTTLT
-353 DADGKEFTYDAKQYY
+353 DADGKECIYDAQEYY
-368 DYVNQQIAAAAN
+368 NYVNQQIAAAA
-380 SGKDGGEKLSDIL
+380 GEKNIDKIF
-393 AALGQFGSF
+393 AALGQLGAFA
-402 VQDEDGNLTDQ
+402 QDEGGNPTDQ
-413 FLDYVDDPTEPENA
+413 FLAYVDDPESSDS
-427 QINKDLDGYINA
+427 QINKDLDGYISA
-439 MQALSQNQDGLV
+439 MQALSQNQEGLI
-451 AAGILEDGADGG
+451 AAGILENGADGG
-463 NISPILDKL
+463 NISPILDLL
-472 FAQ
+472 FAPQK

>member
-1 MCAAE
+1 
-6 KTAHVSGADDQGDD
+6 
-20 GREPL
+20 
-25 EQATNAPRGGEGEK
+25 
-39 KTGIGGTVMD
+39 MD

-123 TEDGKV
+123 DADGRVKK
-129 AQVISS
+129 VIST
-135 VDRDGEFFQR
+135 VDRNGEFFQK

-157 YTNLAYDRATGT
+157 YTNLAYDRVTGT
-169 FHGAVLTAAT
+169 FHGAVLSAT
-179 DKDGNTVLHYSINGQ
+179 TGKDGNMVLRYTINGK

-201 QEQLKAFRA
+201 EAQLAAFRA
-210 STFGGKSMTMNAL
+210 STFGGKSMTMNDL

-241 TFLASVLINAGMAPE
+241 NFLASVLQTAGMNLE
-256 TLGIKPDEKGNYSEL
+256 TLGIKPDENENYSEL
-271 DKQRLANAALLLV
+271 DKQRLANAALLLT
-284 AQMTGDKD
+284 ASKTD
-292 EESNEYLVKED
+292 ETTAEKILEVFIPDDEGEAKPLNERASELLS
-303 ILNALALNDAN
+303 LNNM
-314 GLVDLNDVPGT
+314 GET
-325 LRNVGAIYGVMTAFA
+325 MSNVGAMYGIMTAFA
-340 HSEQAE
+340 YSEQAE
-346 DWTTTLT
+346 DWTTTV
-353 DADGKEFTYDAKQYY
+353 DDKEYNAEQYY
-368 DYVNQQIAAAAN
+368 NYVNQQIAAAAN
-380 SGKDGGEKLSDIL
+380 SGRDGGEKLSDIL
-393 AALGQFGSF
+393 AALGQFGAF
-402 VQDEDGNLTDQ
+402 AQDEEGMTLQ
-413 FLDYVDDPTEPENA
+413 FMNYITGTEPLDESA
-427 QINKDLDGYINA
+427 QISKDLDGYINA

-463 NISPILDKL
+463 NISPILDQL
-472 FAQ
+472 FTQ

>member
-1 MCAAE
+1 
-6 KTAHVSGADDQGDD
+6 
-20 GREPL
+20 
-25 EQATNAPRGGEGEK
+25 
-39 KTGIGGTVMD
+39 MD

-135 VDRDGEFFQR
+135 VDCDGAFFQR
-145 YFSGNRDSRFKL
+145 YFSGNQDSRFKL

-179 DKDGNTVLHYSINGQ
+179 DKNGNTVLHYSINGQ

-201 QEQLKAFRA
+201 QEQLDAFRA

-256 TLGIKPDEKGNYSEL
+256 TLGIKPDENGNYSEL
-271 DKQRLANAALLLV
+271 DKQRLSNAALLLT
-284 AQMTGDKD
+284 ASKTD
-292 EESNEYLVKED
+292 ENTAEKILKMLIPDDEGEAKPLNERASELLS
-303 ILNALALNDAN
+303 LNM
-314 GLVDLNDVPGT
+314 GET
-325 LRNVGAIYGVMTAFA
+325 MSNVGAIYGIMTAFA
-340 HSEQAE
+340 YSEQAKG
-346 DWTTTLT
+346 WTTTLT
-353 DADGKEFTYDAKQYY
+353 DADGKESTYDAKQYY
-368 DYVNQQIAAAAN
+368 DYVNQQIAAAA
-380 SGKDGGEKLSDIL
+380 GEKNIDNIF

-402 VQDEDGNLTDQ
+402 VQAEDGMMTPE
-413 FLDYVDDPTEPENA
+413 FLDYIDGTEQLDESA

-463 NISPILDKL
+463 NISIR
-472 FAQ
+472 

>member
-1 MCAAE
+1 
-6 KTAHVSGADDQGDD
+6 
-20 GREPL
+20 
-25 EQATNAPRGGEGEK
+25 
-39 KTGIGGTVMD
+39 MD

-129 AQVISS
+129 DKVISS
-135 VDRDGEFFQR
+135 VDRDGEFFKR
-145 YFSGNRDSRFKL
+145 YFSGNQDSRFKL

-201 QEQLKAFRA
+201 REQLEAFRA
-210 STFGGKSMTMNAL
+210 STFGGEKMTMNAL

-256 TLGIKPDEKGNYSEL
+256 TLGIKPDENGNYSEL
-271 DKQRLANAALLLV
+271 DKQRLANAALLLTASKTNKATAERLLAV
-284 AQMTGDKD
+284 FTTNAAD
-292 EESNEYLVKED
+292 EGEEEPLDEKAMSLLINPADMGE
-303 ILNALALNDAN
+303 
-314 GLVDLNDVPGT
+314 T
-325 LRNVGAIYGVMTAFA
+325 MSNVGAMYGIMTAFA

-346 DWTTTLT
+346 NWEKTV
-353 DADGKEFTYDAKQYY
+353 DGKTYNAIGYY

-380 SGKDGGEKLSDIL
+380 SGKEGGEKLNDIL
-393 AALGQFGSF
+393 AALGQFGAF
-402 VQDEDGNLTDQ
+402 AQDEDGMTPEFFDYITD
-413 FLDYVDDPTEPENA
+413 TESPDESA

-439 MQALSQNQDGLV
+439 MQALSRNQDGLV

>member
-1 MCAAE
+1 
-6 KTAHVSGADDQGDD
+6 
-20 GREPL
+20 
-25 EQATNAPRGGEGEK
+25 
-39 KTGIGGTVMD
+39 MD

-129 AQVISS
+129 AQVIYS
-135 VDRDGEFFQR
+135 VDRDGAFFQR
-145 YFSGNRDSRFKL
+145 YFSGNQDSRFKL
-157 YTNLAYDRATGT
+157 YTNLAYDRTTGT
-169 FHGAVLTAAT
+169 FSGAVLTAAT
-179 DKDGNTVLHYSINGQ
+179 DKNGNTVLHYSINGQ

-201 QEQLKAFRA
+201 EAQLAAFRA
-210 STFGGKSMTMNAL
+210 STFGGESMTMNDL

-241 TFLASVLINAGMAPE
+241 TLLANVLINAGMAPE
-256 TLGIKPDEKGNYSEL
+256 TLGIKPYENGNYSEL
-271 DKQRLANAALLLV
+271 DKQRLSNAALLLT
-284 AQMTGDKD
+284 ASKTD
-292 EESNEYLVKED
+292 ENTAEKILKMFIPDDEGEAKPLNERASELLS
-303 ILNALALNDAN
+303 LNM
-314 GLVDLNDVPGT
+314 GET
-325 LRNVGAIYGVMTAFA
+325 MSNVGAIYGIMTAFA
-340 HSEQAE
+340 YSEQAK
-346 DWTTTLT
+346 DWEKTV
-353 DADGKEFTYDAKQYY
+353 DGKTYDAIGYY
-368 DYVNQQIAAAAN
+368 DYVNQQIAAAA
-380 SGKDGGEKLSDIL
+380 GEKNIDNIF
-393 AALGQFGSF
+393 AALGQLGAFA
-402 VQDEDGNLTDQ
+402 QDEDGNLTDQ
-413 FLDYVDDPTEPENA
+413 FLDYVGDPTNPNA

-463 NISPILDKL
+463 NISPILDQL
-472 FAQ
+472 FTQ

>member
-1 MCAAE
+1 
-6 KTAHVSGADDQGDD
+6 
-20 GREPL
+20 
-25 EQATNAPRGGEGEK
+25 
-39 KTGIGGTVMD
+39 MD

-123 TEDGKV
+123 AEDGKV
-129 AQVISS
+129 KKVISS
-135 VDRDGEFFQR
+135 VDRNGEFFQR
-145 YFSGNRDSRFKL
+145 YFSGNQDSRFKL

-210 STFGGKSMTMNAL
+210 STFGKNMTMNAF

-256 TLGIKPDEKGNYSEL
+256 TLGIKPDEKENYSEL
-271 DKQRLANAALLLV
+271 DKQRLANAALLLTASKTNKATAERLLAV
-284 AQMTGDKD
+284 FTTNAAD
-292 EESNEYLVKED
+292 EGEEEPLDVKAMSLINPAD
-303 ILNALALNDAN
+303 M
-314 GLVDLNDVPGT
+314 GGT
-325 LRNVGAIYGVMTAFA
+325 MSDVGAIYAIMTAFA
-340 HSEQAE
+340 YSEQAK
-346 DWTTTLT
+346 DWEKTV
-353 DADGKEFTYDAKQYY
+353 DGKTYNAIGYY
-368 DYVNQQIAAAAN
+368 DYVNQQIAAAA
-380 SGKDGGEKLSDIL
+380 GEKNIDNIL
-393 AALGQFGSF
+393 AALGQLGAFA
-402 VQDEDGNLTDQ
+402 QDEGDMTPQ
-413 FLDYVDDPTEPENA
+413 FMEYITGTEQLDESA
-427 QINKDLDGYINA
+427 QINKDLNGYINA

-463 NISPILDKL
+463 NISPILDQL
-472 FAQ
+472 FTQ

>member
-1 MCAAE
+1 
-6 KTAHVSGADDQGDD
+6 
-20 GREPL
+20 
-25 EQATNAPRGGEGEK
+25 
-39 KTGIGGTVMD
+39 MD

-135 VDRDGEFFQR
+135 VDRDGKFFER
-145 YFSGNRDSRFKL
+145 YFSGNQDSRFKL

-179 DKDGNTVLHYSINGQ
+179 DKDGNMVLRYTINGQ

-201 QEQLKAFRA
+201 RAQLAAFRA
-210 STFGGKSMTMNAL
+210 STFGGKSMTMNGL
-223 TGNVGGMINAL
+223 TGNVGGMINTLSTAL
-234 NSALGGG
+234 NSGNYLA
-241 TFLASVLINAGMAPE
+241 FLLQNSGLDLE
-256 TLGIKPDEKGNYSEL
+256 KLGINSENGKYSEL
-271 DKQRLANAALLLV
+271 DKQRLANAALLLT
-284 AQMTGDKD
+284 ARMTTDKN
-292 EESNEYLVKED
+292 EETGGFLVKED
-303 ILNALALNDAN
+303 LVEALASGNTN
-314 GLVDLNDVPGT
+314 SLVDLGDIPRAM
-325 LRNVGAIYGVMTAFA
+325 RNVGAIYGIMTAFA
-340 HSEQAE
+340 YSEQAKG
-346 DWTTTLT
+346 WRTTLT
-353 DADGKEFTYDAKQYY
+353 DADGKESTYDAKQYY

-380 SGKDGGEKLSDIL
+380 SGRDGGEKLSDIL
-393 AALGQFGSF
+393 AALGQLGAFA
-402 VQDEDGNLTDQ
+402 QDEGGNPTEQ
-413 FLDYVDDPTEPENA
+413 FLAYVGDPTNPNA

-463 NISPILDKL
+463 NISPILDLL
-472 FAQ
+472 FAPQK

>member
-1 MCAAE
+1 MGANRWNRQRTLPAAGKE
-6 KTAHVSGADDQGDD
+6 
-20 GREPL
+20 R
-25 EQATNAPRGGEGEK
+25 K

-135 VDRDGEFFQR
+135 VDRDGAFFQR
-145 YFSGNRDSRFKL
+145 YFSGNQDSRFKL
-157 YTNLAYDRATGT
+157 YTNLAYDRTTGT
-169 FHGAVLTAAT
+169 FSGAVLTAAT
-179 DKDGNTVLHYSINGQ
+179 DKNGNTVLHYSINGQ

-201 QEQLKAFRA
+201 EAQLAAFRA
-210 STFGGKSMTMNAL
+210 STFGGESMTMNDL

-241 TFLASVLINAGMAPE
+241 TLLANVLINAGMAPE
-256 TLGIKPDEKGNYSEL
+256 TLGIKPYENGNYSEL
-271 DKQRLANAALLLV
+271 DKQRLSNAALLLT
-284 AQMTGDKD
+284 ASKTD
-292 EESNEYLVKED
+292 ENTAEKILKMFIPDDEGEAKPLNERASELLS
-303 ILNALALNDAN
+303 LNM
-314 GLVDLNDVPGT
+314 GET
-325 LRNVGAIYGVMTAFA
+325 MSNVGAIYGIMTAFA
-340 HSEQAE
+340 YSEQAK
-346 DWTTTLT
+346 DWEKTV
-353 DADGKEFTYDAKQYY
+353 DGKTYDAIGYY
-368 DYVNQQIAAAAN
+368 DYVNQQIAAAA
-380 SGKDGGEKLSDIL
+380 GEKNIDNIF
-393 AALGQFGSF
+393 AALGQLGAFA
-402 VQDEDGNLTDQ
+402 QDEDGNLTDQ
-413 FLDYVDDPTEPENA
+413 FLDYVGDPTNPNA

-463 NISPILDKL
+463 NISPILDQL
-472 FAQ
+472 FTQ

>member
-1 MCAAE
+1 
-6 KTAHVSGADDQGDD
+6 
-20 GREPL
+20 
-25 EQATNAPRGGEGEK
+25 
-39 KTGIGGTVMD
+39 MD

-135 VDRDGEFFQR
+135 VDRDGAFFQR

-201 QEQLKAFRA
+201 REQLDAFRA
-210 STFGGKSMTMNAL
+210 STFGGKSMTMNDL

-241 TFLASVLINAGMAPE
+241 TFLASVLQTAGMNLE
-256 TLGIKPDEKGNYSEL
+256 TLGIKPDEKETYSEL

-303 ILNALALNDAN
+303 ILNALDLNDAN
-314 GLVDLNDVPGT
+314 SLVDLNDVPGT

-340 HSEQAE
+340 YSEQAKG
-346 DWTTTLT
+346 WTTTLT
-353 DADGKEFTYDAKQYY
+353 DADGKKSTYNAKQYY
-368 DYVNQQIAAAAN
+368 DYVNQQIAAAA
-380 SGKDGGEKLSDIL
+380 GEKDIDKIL
-393 AALGQFGSF
+393 AALGQFGAF
-402 VQDEDGNLTDQ
+402 AQDENGNLTEE
-413 FLDYVDDPTEPENA
+413 FMAYVDDPTEPENA